1 MTTRGLEL
9 ASETLT
15 NELGRLW
22 EVEKSL
28 ANAKSNYEYTQRDH
42 DSVLEATHKA
52 LIDYKAAEK
61 EWWEERKGESSK
73 ED

>member
-9 ASETLT
+9 ASECLT

-28 ANAKSNYEYTQRDH
+28 ALTKANYESTQREYEDI
-42 DSVLEATHKA
+42 LEDTHKA

-61 EWWEERKGESSK
+61 EWWEEQK
-73 ED
+73 EGF